1 MSLDGL
7 SLSLVITELD
17 EMLCGGRVE
26 KIFQPDLYT
35 LAFYIRIPGKT
46 VRLVMSSDPRQPRL
60 HVAAAGSENP
70 DNPPAF
76 CMLLRKHLGDGR
88 IGSIIQNSLDR
99 TVMVN
104 FDVREEG
111 GNIAVK
117 TLVIELMGK
126 HSNIILLYD
135 GVILDAIRRVG
146 PAMSRYRQVLP
157 GKPYCLPPGQDRL
170 NILEVSSKDF
180 VNALKI
186 QSGQLHKVIVST
198 AIGLGP
204 VTAKEFLW
212 RAGLPVEAKVENSSE
227 ENWITLQS
235 AIDSVV
241 GPIKERIV
249 NPLVWVNQ
257 ANKVI
262 GFAAFPLGHLGEPSY
277 QFETMSLAV
286 DFIINLTPRA
296 APEKER
302 VQKVVNNELLR
313 LIRKKEFLI
322 GELTEATAADE
333 LRQRADI
340 LMTYLSDLTL
350 GQETVELPN
359 IYSDNPT
366 ESLLRIELDPRESP
380 LRNAQAYYVRY
391 NKQKRAQQN
400 LQTQLTKLG
409 EEIAY
414 LESVQLMLEQA
425 ITTLETREIEQE
437 LVIGGYLAKSGN
449 KKKPQPVSPPLII
462 RLGKDST
469 ITIGKN
475 NRQNDLVT
483 FKYAHSDDL
492 WFHTKDIPGSH
503 VILRSSSLTDD
514 STLALAARVAA
525 YFSKARQSSNVPV
538 DYTLRRYVKKPSGA
552 KPGFVIYDRQTTL
565 FVTPNED
572 EITTLIN
579 RK

>member
-7 SLSLVITELD
+7 SLSLLITELD

-26 KIFQPDLYT
+26 KIFQSDSYT
-35 LAFYIRIPGKT
+35 LAFLIRIPGKT

-70 DNPPAF
+70 DIPPTF

-88 IGSIIQNSLDR
+88 IGSIVQSSLDR

-111 GNIAVK
+111 GNIVVK

-126 HSNIILLYD
+126 HSNIILLCD

-157 GKPYCLPPGQDRL
+157 GKQYSLPPGQDRI
-170 NILEVSSKDF
+170 NILEVPSMDF
-180 VNALKI
+180 VNALKA
-186 QSGQLHKVIVST
+186 QSGQLHKVIVGT

-212 RAGLPVEAKVENSSE
+212 RAGFPIEAKVAEVAE
-227 ENWITLQS
+227 EGWSTLQS
-235 AIDSVV
+235 AIDSVTS
-241 GPIKERIV
+241 PIKKQLV
-249 NPLVWVNQ
+249 DPQVWVNQ
-257 ANKVI
+257 ANKVT
-262 GFAAFPLGHLGEPSY
+262 GFAAFPLGHLGETLY
-277 QFETMSLAV
+277 QFATMSLAV

-296 APEKER
+296 VPEKER
-302 VQKVVNNELLR
+302 VQKVVNNELNR
-313 LIRKKEFLI
+313 LIRKKEFLV
-322 GELTEATAADE
+322 GELVEATAADE
-333 LRQRADI
+333 LRHRADI
-340 LMTYLSDLTL
+340 LMTYLSDLPL
-350 GQETVELPN
+350 GQDTVELPD
-359 IYSDNPT
+359 IYADNPS

-380 LRNAQAYYVRY
+380 LRNAQAYYIRY

-400 LQTQLTKLG
+400 LQTQLVKLD

-425 ITTLETREIEQE
+425 MTTLETREIEQE

-449 KKKPQPVSPPLII
+449 KKKPQSVTPPLTIL
-462 RLGKDST
+462 LGKNSS

-492 WFHTKDIPGSH
+492 WLHTKDIPGSH
-503 VILRSSSLTDD
+503 VILRSLSVPDEG
-514 STLALAARVAA
+514 TLALAARVAA

-538 DYTLRRYVKKPSGA
+538 DYTLRRYVKKPNGA

-565 FVTPNED
+565 FVTPDEK
-572 EITTLIN
+572 EITALIN